1 MLHVSRLA
9 GLAPEVYADFDS
21 MPQRGIGDAFLPLP
35 QHDAVQGSQA
45 SNGERLSEI
54 ASKGE
59 VT

>member
-21 MPQRGIGDAFLPLP
+21 MPQRGIGNVLLPLP
-35 QHDAVQGSQA
+35 QHDADKNLQA
-45 SNGERLSEI
+45 SNGERLSET

-59 VT
+59 DT